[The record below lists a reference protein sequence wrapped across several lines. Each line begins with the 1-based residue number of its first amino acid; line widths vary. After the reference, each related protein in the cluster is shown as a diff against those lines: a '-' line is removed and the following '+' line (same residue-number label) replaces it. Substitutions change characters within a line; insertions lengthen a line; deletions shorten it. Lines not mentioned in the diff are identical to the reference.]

1 MGCTISK
8 VDPEIVIKIH
18 TLEQKYNAL
27 SSRIV
32 KLERIEFISGIL
44 EEKEDLQTYNEFKK
58 IKMDIQI
65 IKNQLHIPYEKDGH
79 PEFNIFA
86 D

>member
-8 VDPEIVIKIH
+8 IDPEIVIKIY

-44 EEKEDLQTYNEFKK
+44 EEKEDLQTYNEFEK

-65 IKNQLHIPYEKDGH
+65 IKNQLDIPYEKDVH